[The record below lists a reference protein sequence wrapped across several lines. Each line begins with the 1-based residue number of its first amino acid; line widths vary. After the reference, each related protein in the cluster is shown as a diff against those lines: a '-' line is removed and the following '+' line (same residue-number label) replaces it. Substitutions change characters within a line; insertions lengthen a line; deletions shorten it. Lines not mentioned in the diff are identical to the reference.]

1 MEEIAQVLDLYY
13 SRLYWKAFLYGIL
26 IPSLMFS
33 VYYYFTLRAIRRQF
47 EEWAARFDKA
57 YNDMIIRK
65 YEDEIKFL
73 NEMLKRE
80 KPDDT

>member
-33 VYYYFTLRAIRRQF
+33 VYCYFTMKAIRRQF
-47 EEWAARFDKA
+47 EEWATRFDKA
-57 YNDMIIRK
+57 YDDMIIRK

-73 NEMLKRE
+73 NEMLSRAKS
-80 KPDDT
+80 DDS